1 MQILIT
7 GASSGLGA
15 ALARHYSK
23 KGHTLYLGGRN
34 LIRLRLVAEEC
45 ERRGAVARPHV
56 VDVTDQTEMQKWI
69 GGLEEPLNLVIA
81 NAGVS
86 GGTAGDVAEE
96 AQQIEAILRT
106 NIEGVANTINPALVK
121 MQAVKQGQIAIIS
134 SLAGFRGFAG
144 APAYCASKAAVRVY
158 GEALRSF
165 LLPHNI
171 KVNVICPGYVKTP
184 MTDVND
190 FRMPMMMDSEKA
202 SVIIAKGLEKNKA
215 RIAFPKRLYF
225 IVWLLSVLP
234 AGLTDR
240 FIAKLPRKN
249 VLKEGAVE

>member
-1 MQILIT
+1 MHILIT

-15 ALARHYSK
+15 ALARHYAK
-23 KGHTLYLGGRN
+23 EGNTLYLSGRN
-34 LIRLRLVAEEC
+34 LIRLQLTAKEC
-45 ERRGAVARPHV
+45 EKRGAVARPRV
-56 VDVTDQTEMQKWI
+56 VDVTDQAEMESWI
-69 GGLEEPLNLVIA
+69 TDLEMPLDLVIA

-86 GGTAGDVAEE
+86 GGTANNIVEE
-96 AQQIEAILRT
+96 AKQIEAILRT
-106 NIEGVANTINPALVK
+106 NIEGVANTINPALIK
-121 MQAVKQGQIAIIS
+121 MQAAKQGQIAIIS

-165 LLPHNI
+165 LLPQNI
-171 KVNVICPGYVKTP
+171 KVSVICPGYIKTP
-184 MTDVND
+184 MTEANN
-190 FRMPMMMDSEKA
+190 FHMPMMVDCDKA
-202 SVIIAKGLEKNKA
+202 AALIDKGLQKNKA

-240 FIAKLPRKN
+240 LIARLPRKDA
-249 VLKEGAVE
+249 LGD